1 MIEEKLTKVILA
13 PCVSEKSTRVRMDR
27 QYVFK
32 VNSKSRKDEI
42 ARAIKALFN
51 VDVEAVRVC
60 NVQGK
65 KRNFKN
71 MQGKKKD
78 WKKAY
83 ITVKEGQAINLGGV

>member
-1 MIEEKLTKVILA
+1 MIGENLTKIILA
-13 PCVSEKSTRVRMDR
+13 PCVSEKSTKVQMDR

-32 VNSKSRKDEI
+32 VCSSARKGEI

-60 NVQGK
+60 NVKGK
-65 KRNFKN
+65 KRSFKN
-71 MQGKKKD
+71 VPGKKKD

-83 ITVKEGQAINLGGV
+83 ITVKEGQMINLGGV